1 MVLLKVAFVAWIG
14 LNATAFGL
22 MMWIMFTARSRW
34 GGLIYP
40 ELHEGLYGEE
50 MVQWKKILFD
60 VLITVFFLPAFV
72 AYYALIVTFGLI
84 VALVVN
90 VIDRAKKD

>member
-1 MVLLKVAFVAWIG
+1 
-14 LNATAFGL
+14 
-22 MMWIMFTARSRW
+22 
-34 GGLIYP
+34 
-40 ELHEGLYGEE
+40 
-50 MVQWKKILFD
+50 MVQWKKTLFD